1 MLGDGLLT
9 KIHRVV
15 CCANCLNRC
24 SLLIVRLYACEFQA
38 LFHLDKV
45 ARWGE
50 CLLGNHGTNG
60 ADPHGSMRAGGSHH
74 SSSGTT
80 PPSYEEDRDD
90 GEGGTIPPDD
100 NTYVLP
106 LKLSSCRVLL
116 PQVCTRS

>member
-1 MLGDGLLT
+1 
-9 KIHRVV
+9 
-15 CCANCLNRC
+15 
-24 SLLIVRLYACEFQA
+24 
-38 LFHLDKV
+38 
-45 ARWGE
+45 
-50 CLLGNHGTNG
+50 
-60 ADPHGSMRAGGSHH
+60 MRHH

-116 PQVCTRS
+116 PQVYTPVLIYEVKVSTCARGARLAEQCCDSVG